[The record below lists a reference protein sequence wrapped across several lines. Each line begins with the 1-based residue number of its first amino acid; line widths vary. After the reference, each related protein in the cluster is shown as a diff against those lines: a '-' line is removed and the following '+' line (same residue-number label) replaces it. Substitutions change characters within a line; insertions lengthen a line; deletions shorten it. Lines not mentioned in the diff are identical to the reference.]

1 MKKIYLLISV
11 LTLTLFLSSCL
22 DEGSRNYSE
31 SSVVYIDMDM
41 TSGKI
46 YGKSLTGRLIIANE
60 MLLMQPGTFKFLS
73 YSWDESY
80 GTTPIADTNIDN
92 VVISGEP
99 QDVTRKAMLLSSPPE
114 VEEPDM
120 FLAVSEPY
128 YVNNDRFLGDN
139 WLFEYAYESRKG
151 ETAEVQLYNVDDP
164 ELAENEVLLEM
175 RLVIGGEAETGASLT
190 SKTEIIAFSMAPLR
204 ALHEGMSQSN
214 RDLKIRIQYYKKG
227 MDEPV
232 EIPRTYLL
240 TIGDNA

>member
-1 MKKIYLLISV
+1 MKKIFLLMSV

-60 MLLMQPGTFKFLS
+60 MLLMQPGAFKFLS
-73 YSWDESY
+73 YSWDETY
-80 GTTPIADTNIDN
+80 RTTPIADTNIDN

-99 QDVTRKAMLLSSPPE
+99 QDVTRKAMFLSSPPE
-114 VEEPDM
+114 VEEPDK

-128 YVNNDRFLGDN
+128 YVNNDLFLGDH
-139 WLFEYAYESRKG
+139 WLFEYAFESRKG
-151 ETAEVQLYNVDDP
+151 ETAEVQIYNVDDP
-164 ELAENEVLLEM
+164 ELAENEVLLEV
-175 RLVIGGEAETGASLT
+175 RLVIAGEPETGASLT
-190 SKTEIIAFSMAPLR
+190 SKTDIIAFNMGPLR
-204 ALHEGMSQSN
+204 AYQESISDSK
-214 RDLKIRIQYYKKG
+214 RDLKIHIQYYKKG

-232 EIPRTYLL
+232 ELPRIYLL
-240 TIGDNA
+240 TIGDNS

>member
-1 MKKIYLLISV
+1 MKKIFLLMSV

-60 MLLMQPGTFKFLS
+60 MLLMQPGTFKFFS

-80 GTTPIADTNIDN
+80 GTTPVADTNIDN

-99 QDVTRKAMLLSSPPE
+99 QDVTRKAMFLSSPPE
-114 VEEPDM
+114 VEEPDK

-128 YVNNDRFLGDN
+128 YVNNDLFLGDH

-151 ETAEVQLYNVDDP
+151 ETAEVQIYNVDDP
-164 ELAENEVLLEM
+164 ELAENEVLLEV
-175 RLVIGGEAETGASLT
+175 RLVIAGEPETGASLT
-190 SKTEIIAFSMAPLR
+190 SKTDIIAFNMGPLR
-204 ALHEGMSQSN
+204 AYQESISDSK
-214 RDLKIRIQYYKKG
+214 RDLKIHIQYYKKG

-232 EIPRTYLL
+232 ELPRIYLL
-240 TIGDNA
+240 TIGDNS

>member
-1 MKKIYLLISV
+1 MKKIFLLMSV

-60 MLLMQPGTFKFLS
+60 MLLMQPGTFKFFS

-80 GTTPIADTNIDN
+80 GTTPVADTNIDN

-99 QDVTRKAMLLSSPPE
+99 QDVTRKAMFLSSPPE
-114 VEEPDM
+114 VEEPDK

-128 YVNNDRFLGDN
+128 YVNNDLFLGDH
-139 WLFEYAYESRKG
+139 WLFEYAFESRKG
-151 ETAEVQLYNVDDP
+151 ETAEVQIYNVDDP
-164 ELAENEVLLEM
+164 ELAENEVLLEV
-175 RLVIGGEAETGASLT
+175 RLVIAGEPETGASLT
-190 SKTEIIAFSMAPLR
+190 SKTDIIAFNMGPLR
-204 ALHEGMSQSN
+204 AYQESISDSK
-214 RDLKIRIQYYKKG
+214 RDLKIHIQYYKKG

-232 EIPRTYLL
+232 ELPRIYLL

>member
-1 MKKIYLLISV
+1 MKKIFLLMSV

-60 MLLMQPGTFKFLS
+60 MLLMQPGTFKFFS

-80 GTTPIADTNIDN
+80 GTTPVADTNIDN

-99 QDVTRKAMLLSSPPE
+99 QDVTRKAMFLSSPPE
-114 VEEPDM
+114 VEEPDK

-128 YVNNDRFLGDN
+128 YVNNDLFLGDH
-139 WLFEYAYESRKG
+139 WLFEYAFESRKG
-151 ETAEVQLYNVDDP
+151 ETAEVQIYNVDDP
-164 ELAENEVLLEM
+164 ELAENEVLLEV
-175 RLVIGGEAETGASLT
+175 RLVIAGEPETGASLT
-190 SKTEIIAFSMAPLR
+190 SKTDIIAFNMGPLR
-204 ALHEGMSQSN
+204 AYQESISDSK
-214 RDLKIRIQYYKKG
+214 RDLKIHIQYYKKG

-232 EIPRTYLL
+232 ELPRIYLL
-240 TIGDNA
+240 TIGDNS